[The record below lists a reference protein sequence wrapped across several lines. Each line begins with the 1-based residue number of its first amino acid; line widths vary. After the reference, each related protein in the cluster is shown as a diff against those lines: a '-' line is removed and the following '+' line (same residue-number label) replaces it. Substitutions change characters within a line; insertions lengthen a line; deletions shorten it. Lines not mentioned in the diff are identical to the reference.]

1 MSHILTTD
9 TLSPEQVAAVLA
21 LAEAVRDADGVAA
34 LSEQTL
40 LRVRHGARGRGRF
53 HLAYVDA
60 EQGRVLAGC
69 AFAEVSRGNRIRLR

>member
-40 LRVRHGARGRGRF
+40 LRVRHGARGRGASTWPTSTPSR
-53 HLAYVDA
+53 A
-60 EQGRVLAGC
+60 ESSPVVR
-69 AFAEVSRGNRIRLR
+69 SPRSPRGNRIRLR